1 MGAGLGIQKFGY
13 KQYFLYTYFPDIFT
27 DEYMLSAMNFVLG
40 CHPGSNTASF
50 ASEIGAKSMTTA
62 YGFNRAN
69 WSYIPSGIT
78 SGTALIRPDFPGL
91 LNWPFLWQ
99 QVNMF

>member
-1 MGAGLGIQKFGY
+1 
-13 KQYFLYTYFPDIFT
+13 
-27 DEYMLSAMNFVLG
+27 MLSAMNFVLG